1 MLIDINLVLLFD
13 IHIHLHHSSATQA
26 HFDFILIQA
35 FCIIYR
41 SSISRSSNNSIAV
54 VVSVVEEV
62 VVVAAAILV

>member
-1 MLIDINLVLLFD
+1 MLIDIILVLLFD
-13 IHIHLHHSSATQA
+13 IHIHLHHSSAIQA

-35 FCIIYR
+35 FCIIHR

-62 VVVAAAILV
+62 VVAAAVLV